1 MQTIQSRV
9 YTNAILT
16 VIAIFL
22 AVIALQNFYDAATP
36 AYAQR
41 EARERLV
48 PEKGD
53 AKSYKAESGD
63 LAVAAANKE
72 IASSL
77 KDIADAIKESAKST
91 SESGEKIAK
100 SLGQLK

>member
-22 AVIALQNFYDAATP
+22 AVIALQRFYDAATP

-41 EARERLV
+41 ESRERLV

-53 AKSYKAESGD
+53 AKSYKSESGD
-63 LAVAAANKE
+63 LAVASANKE
-72 IASSL
+72 IAAAL
-77 KDIADAIKESAKST
+77 REIADAVKESAKST
-91 SESGEKIAK
+91 SDSGEKIAK
-100 SLGQLK
+100 SLGALK